1 MKTRRKKLVK
11 NVFIFI
17 AMFMIVG
24 MYIVPVTSNAG
35 QVAKGWG
42 FAFNYDGQERYT
54 NPEAKNTT
62 SSVRMYCEYSDCYYS
77 YYYAKVYSEK
87 DGSTRDAAHGLQY
100 SFSEGETKDMSNW
113 VVENGYDRAC
123 IRLTGENIDT
133 EYGTCFGGFWWP
145 DILD

>member
-42 FAFNYDGQERYT
+42 FAFNYDGQERQHLQLECTVNIQIVIIHIITQKYILKKM
-54 NPEAKNTT
+54 EVQEMRHMA
-62 SSVRMYCEYSDCYYS
+62 YSIHFQRGKQKTCQ
-77 YYYAKVYSEK
+77 
-87 DGSTRDAAHGLQY
+87 TGLW
-100 SFSEGETKDMSNW
+100 KM
-113 VVENGYDRAC
+113 VM
-123 IRLTGENIDT
+123 T
-133 EYGTCFGGFWWP
+133 EHV
-145 DILD
+145 

>member
-62 SSVRMYCEYSDCYYS
+62 SSVRMYCEYSDCYNS

-87 DGSTRDAAHGLQY
+87 RWKYKRCVT
-100 SFSEGETKDMSNW
+100 W
-113 VVENGYDRAC
+113 
-123 IRLTGENIDT
+123 LTVFI
-133 EYGTCFGGFWWP
+133 FRGGNKRHVKLGCGKW
-145 DILD
+145 L

>member
-62 SSVRMYCEYSDCYYS
+62 SSVRMYCEYSDCYNS

-87 DGSTRDAAHGLQY
+87 DGSTRDASHGLQY

-113 VVENGYDRAC
+113 VVENGYDR
-123 IRLTGENIDT
+123 
-133 EYGTCFGGFWWP
+133 GTCFGGFWWP

>member
-42 FAFNYDGQERYT
+42 FAF
-54 NPEAKNTT
+54 
-62 SSVRMYCEYSDCYYS
+62 CYNS

-87 DGSTRDAAHGLQY
+87 DGSTRDASHGLQY

>member
-42 FAFNYDGQERYT
+42 FAFNYDGQ
-54 NPEAKNTT
+54 
-62 SSVRMYCEYSDCYYS
+62 
-77 YYYAKVYSEK
+77 
-87 DGSTRDAAHGLQY
+87 
-100 SFSEGETKDMSNW
+100 
-113 VVENGYDRAC
+113 
-123 IRLTGENIDT
+123 
-133 EYGTCFGGFWWP
+133 
-145 DILD
+145 

>member
-1 MKTRRKKLVK
+1 
-11 NVFIFI
+11 
-17 AMFMIVG
+17 MFMIVG

-62 SSVRMYCEYSDCYYS
+62 SSVRMYCEYSDCYNS

-87 DGSTRDAAHGLQY
+87 MEVQEMRHMAYSIHFQRGKQKTCQTGLW
-100 SFSEGETKDMSNW
+100 KM
-113 VVENGYDRAC
+113 VM
-123 IRLTGENIDT
+123 T
-133 EYGTCFGGFWWP
+133 EHV
-145 DILD
+145 